1 MTDRELM
8 QQALE
13 AMLAFPDDI
22 SDEMFEAIRALKER
36 LAQPEQDQ
44 KPPVKTYC
52 GGKPNYCTPEQETVA
67 WRPIESAPKT
77 GRKVI
82 LFYKNRLNVGKTVI
96 ARCLTDEQATEIDA
110 DDVGLEGGWYECI
123 DNWGDFTDVV
133 IHEGEPSHWMPL
145 PAPPI
150 EALRQALE
158 TEREWVGLTDEEINS
173 VRHKRD
179 WTASWTDTTF
189 ARSIEAKLKEK
200 NHG

>member
-1 MTDRELM
+1 MNTKQTEALKL
-8 QQALE
+8 ALE
-13 AMLAFPDDI
+13 VLEEINTLSIGENAICLPAEIDTAMD
-22 SDEMFEAIRALKER
+22 AIREALAEQP
-36 LAQPEQDQ
+36 AQ
-44 KPPVKTYC
+44 
-52 GGKPNYCTPEQETVA
+52 QEPVA

-82 LFYKNRLNVGKTVI
+82 LFYKNRLNVGRTVI